1 MNGPYSPSQSDT
13 LHLSPTH
20 LHNIDP
26 ILELRRLRRSMS
38 KSPSRFHKSCGSPSG
53 SPHSPLS
60 PSLRTQPKAVGAQET
75 PASYSQAGSH
85 GPQSN
90 AKVGGSVKRMTAMK
104 SVFRSSRPQS
114 HSTSRALSASSDA
127 GNSSSSSSSQIR
139 ADGQENQPEESTTPQ
154 TPLTRKES
162 LRQKRTSA
170 PLGYSLDIAPRF
182 NLGEGQSPLKET
194 GPVKSSPLKRSDG
207 VMNLDQPS
215 LGSPSAKRRSLHGPS
230 FDFSDGLH
238 DFSQNNQDGDSD
250 EEDVSGES
258 DFRSRLAPNRF
269 MGLRKTHTPPKPFNS
284 RNRRSLEITVDTPSA
299 RKSSRNKSRNSLDST
314 WIFSDADTSGHSH
327 KQNRD
332 QDDRSKDKLRPS
344 FARSSRQAP
353 HPLSQQMSPTSPAPF
368 NTCPKNEESDAPV
381 PPPTVVRPSFARSLP
396 IGAARPQPRDAALSK
411 LSANQNANENSFA
424 TPENIKMARPDPVA
438 FRSTGLVSKRH
449 RNPDELPP
457 PPAATGMPDTPCKK
471 APPGPIGYT
480 PSPHPMPS
488 IGGPRFAQPAFG
500 TPSKPFNLHSP
511 MPSFEDLRSASGIF
525 SAGHRHERGKDK
537 RLSFSSNCVEDMS
550 HSPNSRDAPNDSQ
563 SGDES
568 PPTPTKQSA
577 GGPTEKSNSLRS
589 SILGRRKPIV
599 PATFSEPVSLD
610 EQMAHVPPPSE
621 SNQHVFLRRRFGK
634 EANRYLVS
642 TQVDPVD
649 DPNSVAQ
656 TPPDS
661 NFPDPSHL
669 SISLMQNPRSSFI
682 PGPSRPPETP
692 SHRESGNFFG
702 AGNLTTPG
710 HYQSGS
716 DLDPVL
722 LSKFKKVEW
731 YAKGEFSQVYK
742 VFQSS
747 GPVLNRSFCSPI
759 HSSRAGQTPA
769 PDKVWIVKRSKAPY
783 TSNKLRE
790 KKLREAKIMQALGQS
805 DHTVAF
811 IDSWEANN
819 HLYIQTEYC
828 EEGCL
833 DKFLGQSGYDGRLD
847 DFRIWKILLELAQGV
862 KHIHDRGFIHLD
874 LKPENIFIDFEGVL
888 KVGDFGLASEWPAP
902 PHIEGEGDRRYMGPD
917 LLLGSFDKP
926 ADIFALGMIIYEIAG
941 NCSLPHN
948 GRDWHKLR
956 SGDFG
961 DLPSLTSG
969 STRSFSLLGNNGTDD
984 AGHGSGYSRLLDNP
998 SHSNGM
1004 DYSQHS
1010 QHHLQK
1016 SNEALC
1022 SPEQRP
1028 LDAAPS
1034 SHSHANKI
1042 MADIPSWPWNP
1053 TSQRRANGS
1062 EHLPEPPA
1070 FMLDP
1075 NDTQSLDSIVQWMM
1089 MPEPADRPTVDQV
1102 LESCGCVWVWGRRRA
1117 GAVVYEGPWGPADHV
1132 LLRQSDEDD
1141 WGDSEMVDV

>member
-1 MNGPYSPSQSDT
+1 MNGPYSPSQPDT

-38 KSPSRFHKSCGSPSG
+38 KSPSRFHKSSGSPSG
-53 SPHSPLS
+53 SPLSPLS
-60 PSLRTQPKAVGAQET
+60 PSLRTQPKDVEAQET
-75 PASYSQAGSH
+75 PAPSSHTGSR

-90 AKVGGSVKRMTAMK
+90 VKTGGPVKRMTPIK
-104 SVFRSSRPQS
+104 GVFRSSRPQS
-114 HSTSRALSASSDA
+114 HSTPRALSVSSDA
-127 GNSSSSSSSQIR
+127 GNSSASSSSQTR

-154 TPLTRKES
+154 TPLPRKES
-162 LRQKRTSA
+162 LRQKRASA

-182 NLGEGQSPLKET
+182 NLGEGQLPSKET
-194 GPVKSSPLKRSDG
+194 VPVKSSPLKRSDG

-215 LGSPSAKRRSLHGPS
+215 LGSPSAKRRSLHGAP
-230 FDFSDGLH
+230 FDLSSELQELR
-238 DFSQNNQDGDSD
+238 QNDQDGDSD

-269 MGLRKTHTPPKPFNS
+269 VGLRKTHTPPKPFNS
-284 RNRRSLEITVDTPSA
+284 RNRRSLEISLDTPSA
-299 RKSSRNKSRNSLDST
+299 RKSGARNKSRNSLDST
-314 WIFSDADTSGHSH
+314 WIFRDADTAGQSQ
-327 KQNRD
+327 KQSRD
-332 QDDRSKDKLRPS
+332 QDDKAKEKIRPP

-368 NTCPKNEESDAPV
+368 KSYMDNGSSHAPA
-381 PPPTVVRPSFARSLP
+381 PPSTVVKPPFARSLP
-396 IGAARPQPRDAALSK
+396 IGAARPQPRDTGLSK
-411 LSANQNANENSFA
+411 LSKERHANENSFA
-424 TPENIKMARPDPVA
+424 TPENVKLARPDPVA

-471 APPGPIGYT
+471 APPGPLGHT

-488 IGGPRFAQPAFG
+488 IGGPRFAQPEFG

-511 MPSFEDLRSASGIF
+511 KPSWEDLRSASGIF
-525 SAGHRHERGKDK
+525 SVSSRHERNQDR
-537 RLSFSSNCVEDMS
+537 RLSFSSNCAEDNS
-550 HSPNSRDAPNDSQ
+550 QSPNSRDAPNDSQ

-568 PPTPTKQSA
+568 PPTPTKQTA
-577 GGPTEKSNSLRS
+577 GGLAGKSNSLRS
-589 SILGRRKPIV
+589 SILGRRNPIA
-599 PATFSEPVSLD
+599 PTTFSAPVSLD
-610 EQMAHVPPPSE
+610 EQMAQSPPPI
-621 SNQHVFLRRRFGK
+621 
-634 EANRYLVS
+634 S
-642 TQVDPVD
+642 TQVTPNGDPR
-649 DPNSVAQ
+649 SVPQ
-656 TPPDS
+656 TPADC
-661 NFPDPSHL
+661 NFPDPSQL
-669 SISLMQNPRSSFI
+669 SISLKQNPQSFFI

-710 HYQSGS
+710 HHQSGT

-731 YAKGEFSQVYK
+731 YGKGEFSQVYK

-747 GPVLNRSFCSPI
+747 DPVPRRSYFSPTNN
-759 HSSRAGQTPA
+759 SRPGQPPA

-819 HLYIQTEYC
+819 YLYIQTEYC

-847 DFRIWKILLELAQGV
+847 DFRIWKILLELAQGL

-888 KVGDFGLASEWPAP
+888 KIGDFGLASEWPAP

-956 SGDFG
+956 SGDFS

-969 STRSFSLLGNNGTDD
+969 STRSFSLLGNGGADD
-984 AGHGSGYSRLLDNP
+984 AGCGSGYSRLLDNT

-1010 QHHLQK
+1010 QHHLQQ
-1016 SNEALC
+1016 SNEAMW

-1028 LDAAPS
+1028 LDAPS
-1034 SHSHANKI
+1034 SSNNGHTHKNP
-1042 MADIPSWPWNP
+1042 ADIPSWPWNP
-1053 TSQRRANGS
+1053 TSQRRANSS
-1062 EHLPEPPA
+1062 EHLLEPPS

-1075 NDTQSLDSIVQWMM
+1075 LDGQSLDSIVQWMM

-1102 LESCGCVWVWGRRRA
+1102 LESSGCVWVWGRRRA

-1132 LLRQSDEDD
+1132 LLRQPEED
-1141 WGDSEMVDV
+1141 GGEDSEMVDV